1 MVKVSLRAKLLLVS
15 LSILVLPWAGWQ
27 FVRQMEEL
35 LRQGQEQALQA
46 SAEALARG
54 VAARPGR
61 LPPVHGGWFVHRLQ
75 FAPRLDGEADDWQG
89 AQSQPATFGTPA
101 PWLRVSL
108 ARSNERLHLLID
120 VADTS
125 VQRGEAYWPDD
136 LDFDRL
142 QLRLR
147 GPGGELLL
155 HVANNASGEVKI
167 AGADGLAPPIRVEGF
182 WREHDRGYTVEL
194 ALPQALQVDSL
205 AIAARDL
212 DAGANRR
219 DAGTLAADG
228 SLQWLPVHGYVG
240 ALEPEL
246 QALAPPGMRV
256 TLVDRDNWVFARVGN
271 VRADSTD
278 GDLLPWR
285 RALYR
290 AVLFRDIEE
299 VAETS
304 DGRSLQRP
312 ELDAALAGKPAVV
325 WRRDPSG
332 ARLLLTAAVP
342 LRYEGAIRGALLL
355 ERSNSEVLLLTDR
368 AFSRLLGISL
378 LAFLVS
384 GGALLWYAS
393 RLAARIRK
401 LRDAAESALDRE
413 GRVTAFPRTNA
424 RDEIGDLSRSFA
436 SLLDQVAAYT
446 GYLRS
451 LSAKLSHE
459 LNTPLAIVR
468 TSLDNLD
475 TATLPADARTYVSRA
490 RDGIDRMGNLVR
502 TMSEVTRIEHAI
514 ESADAEEFDVASLL
528 VDCAEAYRELLAP
541 RVLRLELPRNPGSE
555 SIYRMPLRGA
565 PELIVQALDKL
576 VDNARG
582 FCPPDGW
589 VRLSL
594 AKEGDGVRIALANSG
609 PTLPEAMRTQLF
621 DSLVS
626 LRDKP
631 KRDEGGV
638 PHLGFG
644 LYVVKLVAELHRGR
658 AEARNLADGS
668 GVEFVLHLR
677 GIAENRS

>member
-1 MVKVSLRAKLLLVS
+1 
-15 LSILVLPWAGWQ
+15 
-27 FVRQMEEL
+27 
-35 LRQGQEQALQA
+35 
-46 SAEALARG
+46 
-54 VAARPGR
+54 
-61 LPPVHGGWFVHRLQ
+61 VHRLQ

-89 AQSQPATFGTPA
+89 AQQQPATFGTPA

-120 VADTS
+120 VDDTS
-125 VQRGEAYWPDD
+125 LQRGEAYWPAD

-147 GPGGELLL
+147 GPSGELLL
-155 HVANNASGEVKI
+155 HVANNASGEAKV
-167 AGADGLAPPIRVEGF
+167 AGADGMPPPIRVEGF
-182 WREHDRGYTVEL
+182 WRERENGYTVEL
-194 ALPQALQVDSL
+194 ALPQALQVDAL
-205 AIAARDL
+205 AIAARDM
-212 DAGANRR
+212 DADARRR

-228 SLQWLPVHGYVG
+228 TLQLRPVHGYVG

-256 TLVDRDNWVFARVGN
+256 TLVDRDDWVFARVGN
-271 VRADSTD
+271 VRADATD

-290 AVLFRDIEE
+290 AVLFRDIGE
-299 VAETS
+299 VAGSSE
-304 DGRSLQRP
+304 GRALQRP
-312 ELDAALAGKPAVV
+312 ELASALAGKPAVV

-332 ARLLLTAAVP
+332 ARLLLAAAVP
-342 LRYEGAIRGALLL
+342 LRSDGGVRGALLL

-413 GRVTAFPRTNA
+413 GRVTAFPRTTS

-451 LSAKLSHE
+451 LSGKLSHE

-475 TATLPADARTYVSRA
+475 HAALPDDAKTYVDRA
-490 RDGIDRMGNLVR
+490 RDGVERMGNLVR

-514 ESADAEEFDVASLL
+514 EAADAEDFDIAALF

-541 RVLRLELPRNPGSE
+541 RVLRLELKTGSE
-555 SIYRMPLRGA
+555 PVNFRGA

-594 AKEGDGVRIALANSG
+594 AREGDGVRVALANSG

-631 KRDEGGV
+631 QRAEGGGA
-638 PHLGFG
+638 HLGFG
-644 LYVVKLVAELHRGR
+644 LYVVKLIAELHRGR
-658 AEARNLADGS
+658 AEARNLAGGE

-677 GIAENRS
+677 GIAENRI